1 MDQFR
6 IKISQCEQKEKFKYT
21 DSLSLLV
28 PAETYHK
35 CGMYSV
41 LSKAHKIVPHKP
53 THNGSFSYKYGMES
67 ETFYRMSN
75 YFMSSFPPEDQCYQ
89 FVVLKRCWFQML
101 TFDIWR

>member
-75 YFMSSFPPEDQCYQ
+75 YFMSSFPTEDQCYQ
-89 FVVLKRCWFQML
+89 FVVLKRC
-101 TFDIWR
+101 